1 MKKLLTGIIKGPNPS
16 SRRKASGKGN
26 APMARMILAA
36 EAEGWRPALGEGRPD
51 AMAAAAEPVLAAVGE
66 PRPDARTAPTEPVLA
81 AAGEPLARAAPR
93 NGEEL
98 IYTYY
103 KSEKWLLLSSTSKI
117 IVCDIRVGFV

>member
-1 MKKLLTGIIKGPNPS
+1 
-16 SRRKASGKGN
+16 
-26 APMARMILAA
+26 MARMILAA

-93 NGEEL
+93 NGGGRAHL
-98 IYTYY
+98 YILQ
-103 KSEKWLLLSSTSKI
+103 KRKMAAI
-117 IVCDIRVGFV
+117 IFNIEDHCL